1 MWEIFAYHNSEAL
14 AGIFNAIAAIMA
26 SGTYLSAVAAVAFCG
41 FVAAMVAY
49 MFQPEKLQGWKW
61 IGSVVLIYGVLFVP
75 RVTVAVVDKTG
86 GTPNRIIANVPFGM
100 AALGGLTS
108 SIGNSIT
115 ELFETAFQT
124 LPGPAS
130 LPPELAYQQNGL
142 MFGSRLI
149 QEVRRTSI
157 PDPAVRTDVL
167 NFVNNCTAFDIA
179 DGTISPT
186 AFSESADLWTLM
198 ANTNPARFSTI
209 TTGAGVTTNTCD
221 NVYLSI
227 NGRLPAQI
235 NNLTARLAGR
245 MNPSIPTLAAQAAIV
260 NQVPQAFIR
269 GQIASAAS
277 TAADLI
283 RQNALINAIND
294 AGELGCQKIND
305 PSCMM
310 MATGR
315 ATAVAS
321 QNAAWL
327 NGAKI
332 AEQALPVVR
341 NVAESMCY
349 AVFPLVVLL
358 LFLSSGRTT
367 VMILSGYAVALISIQ
382 LWPPLFAI
390 LNYMASIYAQIDQA
404 AAAELGGGV
413 KALSL
418 QTASPIYSNAV
429 SAQAV
434 VSYLIIGIP
443 MLAYSL
449 SNRLVNFGSA
459 VMGGLQGLSS
469 TSMSGSASAAAA
481 VGNTGMGNVT
491 MDQRNVS
498 PTTSNPWVSRDQQFN
513 GDWITTAGN
522 GVQATSFLRN
532 EGPASRVISSR
543 VSQSSVQEAS
553 RAADAARSEAVT
565 ASNDLSSTLVDTMS
579 RGSTKFRST
588 GRTDGQSVSASSELG
603 ASADRIR
610 AISDS
615 VARTTGMDARQ
626 VANIAFQLSGGVGTP
641 GISPVKASATGG
653 VSKSYSGTLTEAEQ
667 KVANELSSEQL
678 REFKSFAERATRD
691 QSFVR
696 SLGSDEREGSDLASR
711 MSTAVTRAES
721 TQSTYAERSSLA
733 ERLSKSYETGE
744 VLSIDLA
751 QLPANSDFINRYQR
765 LAADYGSDSLALQA
779 AMASELASRALPPT
793 RTVSGAALP
802 TSFGDI
808 RSVNQ
813 QTNTDPVFSKDR
825 VISAD
830 SSNDRAAA
838 GRISTRGLTPPETPP
853 ALGAVRT
860 DVPGQVTS
868 ALSQPTQASTFDE
881 RNQIV
886 RNPDGTVT
894 TRKSQLVGNVRQ
906 IREDAAALAENAK
919 EVLSDGSD
927 AALKR
932 AEEGRARLQSSERSQ
947 AIRATPEVPT
957 MTPRGGRRR

>member
-1 MWEIFAYHNSEAL
+1 
-14 AGIFNAIAAIMA
+14 
-26 SGTYLSAVAAVAFCG
+26 
-41 FVAAMVAY
+41 
-49 MFQPEKLQGWKW
+49 
-61 IGSVVLIYGVLFVP
+61 
-75 RVTVAVVDKTG
+75 
-86 GTPNRIIANVPFGM
+86 
-100 AALGGLTS
+100 
-108 SIGNSIT
+108 
-115 ELFETAFQT
+115 
-124 LPGPAS
+124 
-130 LPPELAYQQNGL
+130 
-142 MFGSRLI
+142 
-149 QEVRRTSI
+149 
-157 PDPAVRTDVL
+157 
-167 NFVNNCTAFDIA
+167 
-179 DGTISPT
+179 
-186 AFSESADLWTLM
+186 
-198 ANTNPARFSTI
+198 
-209 TTGAGVTTNTCD
+209 
-221 NVYLSI
+221 
-227 NGRLPAQI
+227 
-235 NNLTARLAGR
+235 
-245 MNPSIPTLAAQAAIV
+245 
-260 NQVPQAFIR
+260 
-269 GQIASAAS
+269 
-277 TAADLI
+277 
-283 RQNALINAIND
+283 
-294 AGELGCQKIND
+294 
-305 PSCMM
+305 
-310 MATGR
+310 
-315 ATAVAS
+315 
-321 QNAAWL
+321 
-327 NGAKI
+327 
-332 AEQALPVVR
+332 
-341 NVAESMCY
+341 
-349 AVFPLVVLL
+349 
-358 LFLSSGRTT
+358 
-367 VMILSGYAVALISIQ
+367 
-382 LWPPLFAI
+382 
-390 LNYMASIYAQIDQA
+390 
-404 AAAELGGGV
+404 
-413 KALSL
+413 
-418 QTASPIYSNAV
+418 
-429 SAQAV
+429 
-434 VSYLIIGIP
+434 
-443 MLAYSL
+443 
-449 SNRLVNFGSA
+449 
-459 VMGGLQGLSS
+459 
-469 TSMSGSASAAAA
+469 
-481 VGNTGMGNVT
+481 MGNVT

-579 RGSTKFRST
+579 RGSSKFRST

-603 ASADRIR
+603 ASADRVR

-615 VARTTGMDARQ
+615 VARTTGLDARQ

-721 TQSTYAERSSLA
+721 TQSTYAERSSVA

-808 RSVNQ
+808 RSLNQ
-813 QTNTDPVFSKDR
+813 QTNSDPAFSKDR
-825 VISAD
+825 VVSAD

-860 DVPGQVTS
+860 DVTGQVTS

-886 RNPDGTVT
+886 RNPDGSVT

-932 AEEGRARLQSSERSQ
+932 AEEGRARLESSERSQ